1 MRQGSHLVPVVLL
14 ASKGERICPACRR
27 RKKKQII
34 LRNFSTRA
42 LPLAL
47 ALRVD
52 DSPPPPHVA
61 NALQD
66 VIDGDLCEQFSS
78 LPFEKQ
84 KLVANGLDRTVGE
97 VVKKL
102 EDTRNRLL

>member
-1 MRQGSHLVPVVLL
+1 MPYCCVSF
-14 ASKGERICPACRR
+14 AS
-27 RKKKQII
+27 
-34 LRNFSTRA
+34 
-42 LPLAL
+42 
-47 ALRVD
+47 RV
-52 DSPPPPHVA
+52 
-61 NALQD
+61 QD

-84 KLVANGLDRTVGE
+84 KMVANGLDRTVGE

>member
-1 MRQGSHLVPVVLL
+1 MLFRTF
-14 ASKGERICPACRR
+14 ASR
-27 RKKKQII
+27 
-34 LRNFSTRA
+34 
-42 LPLAL
+42 
-47 ALRVD
+47 
-52 DSPPPPHVA
+52 
-61 NALQD
+61 LQD